1 MKIYI
6 LCFLIYFSLGYSED
20 YNIKRITLNVEFT
33 LSTPYIVIKGDD
45 IDQGD
50 TLILEIGNACNRNFK
65 VQYSIYLGDDDDYI
79 GIDNFERRADDFREI
94 VKKEDNNKNGKC
106 ISTYEIDIYADEDL
120 ILVKLDSE
128 DLKDFKSLT
137 IKAYKKSYLWIL
149 FVVIGALILIAAIVV
164 VICLVIKKR
173 SNKSIINEPL
183 SPEEEP
189 VFKPSEENS
198 NW

>member
-1 MKIYI
+1 M
-6 LCFLIYFSLGYSED
+6 
-20 YNIKRITLNVEFT
+20 YN
-33 LSTPYIVIKGDD
+33 
-45 IDQGD
+45 
-50 TLILEIGNACNRNFK
+50 
-65 VQYSIYLGDDDDYI
+65 
-79 GIDNFERRADDFREI
+79 
-94 VKKEDNNKNGKC
+94 
-106 ISTYEIDIYADEDL
+106 DEDIIL
-120 ILVKLDSE
+120 IKLSGLDLNNVKL
-128 DLKDFKSLT
+128 
-137 IKAYKKSYLWIL
+137 KAYKKSYLWIL